1 MGNHNS
7 HSVGQ
12 TKFHKHKLPV
22 LTLAIL
28 AIAGLASS
36 SFWLLNKHTQPH
48 VTQENHKENKTAAK
62 PEDFTNVQNVP
73 HGVFNYGG
81 STSWAPIRQVADLG
95 IQAAHPEFKLNY
107 VLPTANGASG
117 DGGIKMLIDGKINF
131 AQSSRPISES
141 EYKQAQQHGFK
152 LEQIGVAIDM
162 VAVAV
167 NPNLNIP
174 GLTVEQLRDIYTGK
188 ITNWKKLG
196 GPNLAIQAYSR
207 PLHKSGTVELFQQ
220 EILEHKPFGSTVHIV
235 TTTTEGVQKL
245 SNPGAIY
252 FASAAEI
259 VSQCSIKPLALAHS
273 GKFVTPYQEPFIP
286 PSQCPE
292 RRNQIN
298 VAAAEKDEY
307 PITRLLYVIVK
318 QNNQIDQQA
327 GQAYA
332 NLILSK
338 QGQGMVS
345 QAGFIKMRQ
354 AN

>member
-1 MGNHNS
+1 M
-7 HSVGQ
+7 GQ
-12 TKFHKHKLPV
+12 TTPHKHKIPV

-36 SFWLLNKHTQPH
+36 SFWLFNKHTQTH
-48 VTQENHKENKTAAK
+48 ATEANHKQNQTVVK
-62 PEDFTNVQNVP
+62 PEDFTSVQNVP
-73 HGVFNYGG
+73 QGVFNYGG
-81 STSWAPIRQVADLG
+81 STSWAPIRQIADAQ
-95 IQAAHPEFKLNY
+95 IQAAHPDFKLNY
-107 VLPTANGASG
+107 ILPTANKTGL

-167 NPNLNIP
+167 NPKLNIY
-174 GLTVEQLRDIYTGK
+174 GLTIDQLKSIYTGK

-196 GPNLAIQAYSR
+196 GPNLAIKPLSR
-207 PLHKSGTVELFQQ
+207 PLHNNGTVELFQK
-220 EILEHKPFGSTVHIV
+220 EILENQPFGSAVHIV
-235 TTTTEGVQKL
+235 TTTTEGLQRL
-245 SNPGAIY
+245 SDPGAIY

-259 VSQCSIKPLALAHS
+259 VPQCGIKPLALAHS

-307 PITRLLYVIVK
+307 PITRLMYVIVK

-327 GQAYA
+327 GKAYA

>member
-1 MGNHNS
+1 M
-7 HSVGQ
+7 GQ
-12 TKFHKHKLPV
+12 TTPHKHKIPV

-36 SFWLLNKHTQPH
+36 SFWLFNKHTQPH
-48 VTQENHKENKTAAK
+48 VTEGNHKESKTAVQ
-62 PEDFTNVQNVP
+62 PEEFTNVQNVP

-81 STSWAPIRQVADLG
+81 STSWAPIRQVADSG
-95 IQAAHPEFKLNY
+95 IQAAHPDFKLNY
-107 VLPTANGASG
+107 VLPTANGTSG
-117 DGGIKMLIDGKINF
+117 IDGGIKMLIDGKINF

-174 GLTVEQLRDIYTGK
+174 GLTIDQLRAIYTGK

-196 GPNLAIQAYSR
+196 GPNVVIKAFSR
-207 PLHKSGTVELFQQ
+207 PLHNNGTVELFQK
-220 EILEHKPFGSTVHIV
+220 EILENQPFGSNVHIV
-235 TTTTEGVQKL
+235 TTTTEGLQKL
-245 SNPGAIY
+245 SAPGAIY

-259 VSQCSIKPLALAHS
+259 VPQCNIKPLALSHS

-345 QAGFIKMRQ
+345 QAGFVKMR
-354 AN
+354 

>member
-1 MGNHNS
+1 M
-7 HSVGQ
+7 GQ
-12 TKFHKHKLPV
+12 TTPHKHKIPV

-36 SFWLLNKHTQPH
+36 SFWLFNKHTQTH
-48 VTQENHKENKTAAK
+48 ATEANHEDKKTAVK
-62 PEDFTNVQNVP
+62 PEDFTSVQNVP
-73 HGVFNYGG
+73 QGVFNYGG
-81 STSWAPIRQVADLG
+81 STSWAPIRQVADSQ
-95 IQAAHPEFKLNY
+95 IQAAHPDFKLNY
-107 VLPTANGASG
+107 VLPTVNKTSG
-117 DGGIKMLIDGKINF
+117 SDGGIKMLIDGKINF

-167 NPNLNIP
+167 NPNLNIS
-174 GLTVEQLRDIYTGK
+174 GLTIDQLKSIYTGK

-196 GPNLAIQAYSR
+196 GPNLAIKPLSR
-207 PLHKSGTVELFQQ
+207 PLHNNGTVELFEK
-220 EILEHKPFGSTVHIV
+220 EILENRPFSSTVHIV
-235 TTTTEGVQKL
+235 TTTTEGLQRL
-245 SNPGAIY
+245 SEPGAIY

-259 VSQCSIKPLALAHS
+259 VPQCGIKPLALARS
-273 GKFVTPYQEPFIP
+273 GKLVTPYQEPFIP

-327 GQAYA
+327 GTAYA